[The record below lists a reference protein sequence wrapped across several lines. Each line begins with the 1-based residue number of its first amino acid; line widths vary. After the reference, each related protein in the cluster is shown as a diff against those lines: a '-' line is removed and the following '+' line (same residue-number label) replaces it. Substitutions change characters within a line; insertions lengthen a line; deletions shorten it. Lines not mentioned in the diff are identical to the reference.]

1 MRGALTSAVL
11 PFLADVIAYQSHG
24 RRAEVH
30 GRVRQV
36 IDKELGVEYG
46 TASKPLTVIAHSL
59 GGGAPGADD
68 DPRTAGATFMLRNPS
83 TGESQ
88 SFALPAQN
96 WKGLGNPA
104 GSKGYL
110 YKDRKQE
117 AGACIKVLLKEGKLR
132 AICKGDGI
140 SFDLDAGM
148 GDSSCVSCGECVAAC
163 PTAALQPAVFE
174 AGLEGLWTPILVPR
188 LGYCDYSCSACG
200 QVCPVEAIP
209 ALALEEK
216 RTQVVGEAYINTNRC
231 IAWSDHQDCIVCEE
245 MCPVPD
251 KAIYLEEATVI
262 LRGGETKRIQLPY
275 MIRELC
281 IGCGI
286 CEYKC
291 PINGEAAIRVYVPSD
306 NVLSF

>member
-1 MRGALTSAVL
+1 
-11 PFLADVIAYQSHG
+11 
-24 RRAEVH
+24 
-30 GRVRQV
+30 
-36 IDKELGVEYG
+36 
-46 TASKPLTVIAHSL
+46 
-59 GGGAPGADD
+59 
-68 DPRTAGATFMLRNPS
+68 
-83 TGESQ
+83 
-88 SFALPAQN
+88 
-96 WKGLGNPA
+96 
-104 GSKGYL
+104 
-110 YKDRKQE
+110 
-117 AGACIKVLLKEGKLR
+117 
-132 AICKGDGI
+132 
-140 SFDLDAGM
+140 
-148 GDSSCVSCGECVAAC
+148 
-163 PTAALQPAVFE
+163 
-174 AGLEGLWTPILVPR
+174 GLWTPILVPR

-216 RTQVVGEAYINTNRC
+216 RTQVVGNAYINTNRC

-275 MIRELC
+275 VNRELC

-291 PINGEAAIRVYVPSD
+291 PINGEAAIRVYVPGD